1 MNEQTPVKGKG
12 LAPVFRMAVLAG
24 IKASVQLHV
33 RLGGDVNACDDK
45 GRTPLILA
53 ASRGH
58 AEICRLLLEAGADPA
73 HVDVEGNDALMAA
86 MDKGHQAVAEI
97 IRSASTSPAAPEPVP
112 PQPAE
117 SGRHSLV
124 EETGEACLGDLPAQP
139 PAGAG
144 TAPTAT
150 QPDRFDADPAPKAD
164 DGSRSDESGTP
175 CRDQDDGTCV
185 EVASASEVPPLS
197 QDVDGLDLSGWE
209 EETDSPPPPADPT
222 CAVGADELQ
231 RRLSLHVPIDLDAG
245 WDDVDIDLPDIL
257 VSVRRRVKLDGDE
270 ETALKELVMTA
281 IADGRVRGERLALV
295 APRDQDDPDRPD
307 ADYVANLRTMLGDMG
322 VVVDD
327 DPAAPD
333 RPSEPDDEDHALR
346 DEAAEGMAFLRILN
360 SNRADPLTHYIG
372 GLPRD
377 RLTRDDE
384 ASLAMQIERGTK
396 DALAAVAMSPA
407 AVSELLAAVDSVI
420 GGLTP
425 LEAVLD
431 SDDEGEEEDEEAG
444 VEEGAVTT
452 EEAQG
457 MPDARSLPPEML
469 FRLEAIRD
477 LCQRL
482 AKGRDA
488 GFAERLGDRLAAL
501 GLSHAFV
508 SRLRR
513 AVETDPA
520 GGEARRLMEAGLERA
535 RRARERFALANLKLV
550 VWGAKKFGGL
560 TWPDR
565 IQEGNLGLL
574 KAVERFDHRRG
585 AKFSTYA
592 TWWIKQAVTRAVAD
606 KGRTI
611 RVPVHAHEA
620 IRKVRRVQSQIHTLT
635 GREAEADEI
644 AELTEIPPTRVRR
657 FLAVADEPVSLD
669 TDEGLRETAELASPE
684 PDPEERLAVAEVR
697 TLVRRQLETLSPK
710 EATILRLRFG
720 IGCDKEHTLEEVGQQ
735 FGVTRER
742 IRQIEAKAL
751 KKLSHPGRIK
761 ALQGCR

>member
-33 RLGGDVNACDDK
+33 
-45 GRTPLILA
+45 LA

-86 MDKGHQAVAEI
+86 TAKGHQAVAEI

-112 PQPAE
+112 PQPVEA
-117 SGRHSLV
+117 GRPSLV

-139 PAGAG
+139 PADAGAG
-144 TAPTAT
+144 TAPTTT
-150 QPDRFDADPAPKAD
+150 QPDRFDADPDPKAD
-164 DGSRSDESGTP
+164 EGSRSDVSGTP
-175 CRDQDDGTCV
+175 FRDQDDGTCV

-197 QDVDGLDLSGWE
+197 QDADGLDLSGWE

-222 CAVGADELQ
+222 CAAGADELQ
-231 RRLSLHVPIDLDAG
+231 RRLSLHVPIDIDAG

-270 ETALKELVMTA
+270 ETALKELVMAA

-295 APRDQDDPDRPD
+295 ALRDQDDPDRPD

-327 DPAAPD
+327 DPATPD
-333 RPSEPDDEDHALR
+333 RPSEPDDEDDALR

-444 VEEGAVTT
+444 VEEGAVPT

-482 AKGRDA
+482 AKGRDV

-508 SRLRR
+508 SRLHR
-513 AVETDPA
+513 AV
-520 GGEARRLMEAGLERA
+520 EARRLMEAGIERA
-535 RRARERFALANLKLV
+535 RRAKERFALANLKLV

-592 TWWIKQAVTRAVAD
+592 TWWITQAVTRAVAD

-620 IRKVRRVQSQIHTLT
+620 IRKVRRVQSQIHSLT

-644 AELTEIPPTRVRR
+644 AELTEIPPARVRR
-657 FLAVADEPVSLD
+657 FLAVADEPVS
-669 TDEGLRETAELASPE
+669 RSPSSVSSETAELASPE
-684 PDPEERLAVAEVR
+684 PDPEKRLAVAEVS